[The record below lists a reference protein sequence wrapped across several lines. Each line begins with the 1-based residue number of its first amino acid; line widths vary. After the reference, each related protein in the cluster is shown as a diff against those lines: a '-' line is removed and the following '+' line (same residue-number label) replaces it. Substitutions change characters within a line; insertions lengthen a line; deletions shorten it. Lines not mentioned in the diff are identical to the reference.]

1 MANIKVIT
9 LLVVVFISLTN
20 GSLQAQQYDDS
31 PQIIGAMKNVMQKG
45 QLYGTIHLDTIASK
59 QHLYGLGPIEY
70 LSGEILIFD
79 GIAYK
84 STVVSD
90 TEMIVTTDYNL
101 KAPFFVHA
109 NIKQW
114 EEHILPDSIQSIQ
127 QLENYLDKL
136 TQSAQRPFMFKMN
149 GVVEAATIHIVNLP
163 KGSKVSSPEEAH
175 KGKTNYFLKEENV
188 DILGFFSTEHK
199 SILTHHDTYV
209 HLHLITA
216 DRKQMGHLDDV
227 VFKQGTMKIYL
238 PK

>member
-1 MANIKVIT
+1 MTNSKVIALGIIVLSSLIGFDVKAQEST
-9 LLVVVFISLTN
+9 NIPKIS
-20 GSLQAQQYDDS
+20 
-31 PQIIGAMKNVMQKG
+31 GAMKNVMWKG

-59 QHLYGLGPIEY
+59 QHLYGLGPVEY

-84 STVVSD
+84 STVVSA

-109 NIKQW
+109 NIEQW

-127 QLENYLDKL
+127 QLENYLDEL

-149 GVVEAATIHIVNLP
+149 GVVKSATIHIVNLP
-163 KGSKVSSPEEAH
+163 KGSKVNSPEEAH

-216 DRKQMGHLDDV
+216 DKKQMGHLDDV